1 MWNVWDR
8 WKMYTRENLK
18 ERDQFENSRLK
29 VEDNIKL
36 VLKEKMG
43 QWGLDLFGSD
53 RKKVGALLNKVVK
66 LWVL

>member
-43 QWGLDLFGSD
+43 
-53 RKKVGALLNKVVK
+53 
-66 LWVL
+66 